1 MLHISLLAKTK
12 KDWSIGENYWFGH
25 SHLGNRL
32 EGLYNNGIY
41 NKIENDLGGSSSEC
55 PALAR

>member
-1 MLHISLLAKTK
+1 
-12 KDWSIGENYWFGH
+12 
-25 SHLGNRL
+25 LGNRL

-41 NKIENDLGGSSSEC
+41 NKIANDLGGSSSEC